1 MAKRT
6 GAPIVPVLFDAAN
19 SWLFQS
25 VGQLHGMIRTALLPR
40 ELLWK
45 RNKTVKVRICAKID
59 AERLKRFE
67 NAEDASEFVRAC
79 VYLLADRPGKAVVA
93 KAQDAIAP
101 AADVAELRRE
111 VQGLPAERTL
121 ARIKDQRVLLVSA
134 EEIPLVLRE
143 IEAAGNYVSGG
154 GGRHGAAAG
163 TGPV

>member
-25 VGQLHGMIRTALLPR
+25 VGQLRGMIRTALLPR

-45 RNKTVKVRICAKID
+45 RNKTVKVRIGAKID

-79 VYLLADRPGKAVVA
+79 VPAGRLAG
-93 KAQDAIAP
+93 QS
-101 AADVAELRRE
+101 
-111 VQGLPAERTL
+111 GC
-121 ARIKDQRVLLVSA
+121 DQSA
-134 EEIPLVLRE
+134 GRDCP
-143 IEAAGNYVSGG
+143 
-154 GGRHGAAAG
+154 GGRCGGIAA
-163 TGPV
+163 